1 MLQSHPSLLPNLKC
15 KNLIKQTK
23 KEKPDKTIE
32 FSLSYPSREMNLVNY
47 VVTSGTFFN
56 MLIFHHWFL
65 GKLKSLFSISMA
77 SLKLNKQSKAVK
89 STKEINISSKKKKRW
104 RTHVQQSLLTSAVK
118 IWFFEAQESSQFN
131 FHTHSQAGRCWEN
144 FHQEILLGSNVKFSP
159 LFSNVCLLGE
169 LPLR

>member
-15 KNLIKQTK
+15 KNQIKQTK

-32 FSLSYPSREMNLVNY
+32 FRLSYPSREMNLVNY
-47 VVTSGTFFN
+47 VATSGTFFN

-65 GKLKSLFSISMA
+65 GKLKSLLSISMA

-131 FHTHSQAGRCWEN
+131 FHTHSQAGRCWEISTKR
-144 FHQEILLGSNVKFSP
+144 FCWEVMSNSQLCSAMFA
-159 LFSNVCLLGE
+159 C
-169 LPLR
+169 